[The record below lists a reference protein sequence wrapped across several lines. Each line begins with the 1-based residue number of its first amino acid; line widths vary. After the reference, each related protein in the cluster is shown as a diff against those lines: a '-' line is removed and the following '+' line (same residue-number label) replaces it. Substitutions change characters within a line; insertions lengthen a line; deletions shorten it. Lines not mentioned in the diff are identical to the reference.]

1 MANFISTPPA
11 AGTATALYAS
21 TYSTVVTGTLLAW
34 LQQFFANNTN
44 SVAYVIIYTE
54 TSTVPIDA
62 ATKLAIDAQY
72 ATYKDLGYFKFILHA
87 DVSAQIELAKQCYS
101 DPLLSMFCMGVSDAQ
116 ELVPS
121 STTSWSAQVLLAGY
135 DAFSIYHANATY
147 NAVIVDLGLA
157 LGTLNTTGT
166 PVGNPLDM
174 MATLSITPS
183 GTTNGSLVLTNL
195 TSVQKSTLAG
205 INVGYWLTVGDGT
218 GRSAVF
224 SGKTLKGSVAAAVW
238 FQNYIDYS
246 AQVDTAVYITQLGGA
261 SFKNN
266 TTYQA
271 ILAILKS
278 TLYPFQNPLGRLTNL
293 QITAPT
299 FAKLPASSGSSI
311 TIPNAWVATWNDS
324 VRNVTV
330 QGTLVIGQ

>member
-1 MANFISTPPA
+1 M
-11 AGTATALYAS
+11 
-21 TYSTVVTGTLLAW
+21 
-34 LQQFFANNTN
+34 
-44 SVAYVIIYTE
+44 
-54 TSTVPIDA
+54 
-62 ATKLAIDAQY
+62 K
-72 ATYKDLGYFKFILHA
+72 
-87 DVSAQIELAKQCYS
+87 
-101 DPLLSMFCMGVSDAQ
+101 
-116 ELVPS
+116 PS
-121 STTSWSAQVLLAGY
+121 RRHQ
-135 DAFSIYHANATY
+135 
-147 NAVIVDLGLA
+147 
-157 LGTLNTTGT
+157 
-166 PVGNPLDM
+166 
-174 MATLSITPS
+174 
-183 GTTNGSLVLTNL
+183 
-195 TSVQKSTLAG
+195 
-205 INVGYWLTVGDGT
+205 
-218 GRSAVF
+218 
-224 SGKTLKGSVAAAVW
+224 AAAVW